1 MKINNQNKQTNN
13 GEKKI
18 VQSVFI
24 FLVLVKCCCYY
35 CKKQRNEATLFE
47 CMPILCSI
55 RSVSKCFPYESGDSI
70 NTFVAEN
77 VKRDRKTET
86 SSSDSIQCGIW
97 CAKCF
102 YYIEKKKKK
111 RGKFMFSHH
120 PS

>member
-1 MKINNQNKQTNN
+1 MYANSMLK
-13 GEKKI
+13 
-18 VQSVFI
+18 
-24 FLVLVKCCCYY
+24 L
-35 CKKQRNEATLFE
+35 
-47 CMPILCSI
+47 I

-111 RGKFMFSHH
+111 GENSCLVITIIIVVQYTKLNFVLFHVLNGSC
-120 PS
+120 